1 MELRQSV
8 SGRIRLG
15 MGPILAMNNPVDDYE
30 RLFRED
36 IKRRLAEAILGYH
49 PNSRCAFVPAVH
61 PVDRILNRNRKPR
74 TEIIDVVARKV
85 E

>member
-1 MELRQSV
+1 
-8 SGRIRLG
+8 
-15 MGPILAMNNPVDDYE
+15 MNNTVDDYE

-36 IKRRLAEAILGYH
+36 IKRRLAEAIFGDH
-49 PNSRCAFVPAVH
+49 PNSRCAVMPVVH
-61 PVDRILNRNRKPR
+61 PVERLLNRNRKPR